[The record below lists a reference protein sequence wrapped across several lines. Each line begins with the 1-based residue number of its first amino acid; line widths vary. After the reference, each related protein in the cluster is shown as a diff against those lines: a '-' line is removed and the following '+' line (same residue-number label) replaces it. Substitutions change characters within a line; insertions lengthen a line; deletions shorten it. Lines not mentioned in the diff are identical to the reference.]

1 MRLENKKPSPRDG
14 SGCRENLDSLY
25 FSLKYPFFCN
35 KIKERLKRTVS
46 FSCSTQETLL
56 KTQPN
61 LFCLTNSLKRIT
73 C

>member
-1 MRLENKKPSPRDG
+1 MVIYLKKGLASAEAA
-14 SGCRENLDSLY
+14 GCRENLDSLY

-61 LFCLTNSLKRIT
+61 
-73 C
+73 